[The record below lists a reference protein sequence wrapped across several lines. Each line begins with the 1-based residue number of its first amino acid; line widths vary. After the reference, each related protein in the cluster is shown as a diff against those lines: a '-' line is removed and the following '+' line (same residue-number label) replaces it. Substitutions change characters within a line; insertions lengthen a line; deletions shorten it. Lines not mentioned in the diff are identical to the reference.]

1 MIYSL
6 LINLFRRRAARFTLV
21 LLVLLTLSTAVMSA
35 PASAQEPLEPAEPP
49 DAQSGLSLFA
59 DRCANCHGP
68 QGMGNG
74 ELAGNLPKP
83 PRDYTDEEFRR
94 TAVPSSLFQTI
105 TDGRPAG
112 AMPPF
117 GPASSNPIDTDSRW
131 NLVAAILS
139 LGTPVEAVE
148 SGRVIYEENCLS
160 CHGEDG
166 AGDGP
171 DAGEAAAA
179 VPDLTD
185 LRYWYSRSNEMV
197 LAALQD
203 PQITDHTYDLGEDEL
218 WDVIDY
224 ARTFSYVYAAPGA
237 ASAASQPASQPIE
250 VVSISGQVLN
260 GSTDGMITAGSV
272 LLRAFTPDLQQV
284 ATQETEIASD
294 GTYNFEVT
302 EAGSDW
308 VYMTSAEYG
317 DISFSSNPQRLES
330 AVPEL
335 EMPIVVFDA
344 TEDPSAIQFQQVH
357 MIMDYDGENVQVS
370 EIYVINNLEQA
381 VFVGESGDPEQGTL
395 QLGVPTGA
403 QNVTFQRSFQSFENF
418 LPAEEVISNDQG
430 YVDTVPVRP
439 GSGVMNLLVTYS
451 LPYERDMT
459 LGHPLFYDTNSATIV
474 LPEIGLDIEGTGWTS
489 EGSQQM
495 GDMGSISSYSH
506 PALAAGEALSFTLAG
521 RPSAPTSAVAGSTVD
536 NNLIGV
542 VIGGAAL
549 LLAAVGAVFAVQN
562 WRSEAE
568 EAATEHAGQV
578 ESMLYAIAA
587 LDQAYEAGKIEAS
600 QYHERRADLLDQLA
614 ANWGTV
620 DAG

>member
-1 MIYSL
+1 MIFSQL
-6 LINLFRRRAARFTLV
+6 SHSFRRRAARAALVFLV
-21 LLVLLTLSTAVMSA
+21 LLILSTAVLSA
-35 PASAQEPLEPAEPP
+35 PASAQEPLEPAGPP
-49 DAQSGLSLFA
+49 DAQVGLPLFA
-59 DRCANCHGP
+59 NRCANCHGP
-68 QGMGNG
+68 EGQGNG
-74 ELAGNLPKP
+74 ELAGNLPRP

-131 NLVAAILS
+131 DLVAAVFS
-139 LGTPVEAVE
+139 LGTPVEAIE
-148 SGRVIYEENCLS
+148 NGRVIYEENCLS
-160 CHGEDG
+160 CHGEEG

-171 DAGEAAAA
+171 EAGASAAT
-179 VPDLTD
+179 VPDLSD

-197 LAALQD
+197 LASLQD
-203 PQITDHTYDLGEDEL
+203 PEIADHTYDLGEDEL

-224 ARTFSYVYAAPGA
+224 ARTFSYIYADPQA
-237 ASAASQPASQPIE
+237 AFQPIE
-250 VVSISGQVLN
+250 VVAISGQVLN
-260 GSTDGMITAGSV
+260 GSTDDMISAGSV

-317 DISFSSNPQRLES
+317 DISFSSSPERLEPGVS
-330 AVPEL
+330 EL

-370 EIYVINNLEQA
+370 EIYVVSNLEQA
-381 VFVGESGDPEQGTL
+381 VFIGESGDPEQGTL

-403 QNVTFQRSFQSFENF
+403 QNVAFQRSFQSFENF
-418 LPAEEVISNDQG
+418 LPATEVIPNDQG

-439 GSGVMNLLVTYS
+439 GSGVMNLLVSYS
-451 LPYERDMT
+451 LPYETNMT

-474 LPEIGLDIEGTGWTS
+474 LPDIGLDIEGTGWTS

-506 PALAAGEALSFTLAG
+506 PSLAAGEALSFTLTG
-521 RPSAPTSAVAGSTVD
+521 RPSASTSAVAGSSVD
-536 NNLIGV
+536 NNLTGV
-542 VIGGAAL
+542 VIGGIAL

-568 EAATEHAGQV
+568 EAATAHADQV
-578 ESMLYAIAA
+578 ESMLYAVAA
-587 LDQAYEAGKIEAS
+587 LDQAYEAGKVETS

-614 ANWGTV
+614 ANWVPADGR
-620 DAG
+620 